1 MLTDGA
7 LAQQLSGKGVEPQGG
22 PVSSDKKLDSIAA
35 TKSIVNLSGPV
46 MQKNFSIVSL
56 MSKTTADTNF

>member
-7 LAQQLSGKGVEPQGG
+7 LAQQLSGKGPEAQG
-22 PVSSDKKLDSIAA
+22 PASSDKKLDSVAA

-46 MQKNFSIVSL
+46 MQKNFSIASL